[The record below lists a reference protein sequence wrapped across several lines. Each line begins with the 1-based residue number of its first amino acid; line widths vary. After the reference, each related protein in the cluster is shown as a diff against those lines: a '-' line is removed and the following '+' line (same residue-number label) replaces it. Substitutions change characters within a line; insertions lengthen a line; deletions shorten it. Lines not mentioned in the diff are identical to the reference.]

1 MANEQNHNT
10 EETLHIKK
18 PIAAGKEIKDS
29 PIKKAAKVFFAE
41 DIDKV
46 VNSIGDDFIKPR
58 AKSFG
63 NDLIQKFKR
72 FMFDSWTGFVGRI
85 LWGNSSST
93 KSNNYYNDYNGY
105 DNSSRS
111 SYTSYATK
119 YSDDYYYN
127 GNYYKSNVPY
137 SSVPHDIVRERAIES
152 EGEAYEV
159 LRALKDAIRDYGF
172 CSIADYYMAVSKSN
186 DDRPPAID
194 KLDYQYGWRGD
205 MLSHIL
211 KPTPVP
217 AGGFILNLPK
227 PVPKAK

>member
-1 MANEQNHNT
+1 MQNEQNPNT
-10 EETLHIKK
+10 EEILHIKK
-18 PIAAGKEIKDS
+18 PIATGKEIKDS
-29 PIKKAAKVFFAE
+29 TIKKAAKVFFAE

-72 FMFDSWTGFVGRI
+72 FMFDSWTDFVERL
-85 LWGNSSST
+85 LWGNNSSA
-93 KSNNYYNDYNGY
+93 KSSNYYDG
-105 DNSSRS
+105 SSKS

-119 YSDDYYYN
+119 YSEGYYYG
-127 GNYYKSNVPY
+127 GNYYKSNMPY
-137 SSVPHDIVRERAIES
+137 SSVPHDIVRERAIET

-159 LRALKDAIRDYGF
+159 LRALKDAIMDYGF

-186 DDRPPAID
+186 DKPPAID
-194 KLDYQYGWRGD
+194 KLDYQYGWRGN
-205 MLSHIL
+205 MLDHIL
-211 KPTPVP
+211 KPAPVP
-217 AGGFILNLPK
+217 GGGWILNLPK